1 MRILFLL
8 FPLFL
13 LLVQGA
19 AGKRGRGKSCIRRGG
34 FCVLG
39 GCRFP
44 YKYVGVCSTLSHCC
58 KPIWG

>member
-13 LLVQGA
+13 LLVPGAA
-19 AGKRGRGKSCIRRGG
+19 AGKHAKCIRQGG
-34 FCVLG
+34 FCAVG

-58 KPIWG
+58 KL

>member
-8 FPLFL
+8 IPLFL
-13 LLVQGA
+13 LLVPGAA
-19 AGKRGRGKSCIRRGG
+19 AGKHAKCIRRGG
-34 FCVLG
+34 FCALG

-58 KPIWG
+58 KISVNI